1 MSNILVNSTAEIEE
15 IKGLLEKSLPSYR
28 QAYSDRTSWLMAC
41 ISELAYVKFNPLFKN
56 QTKDYFIKKISE
68 LIDGNKIKYL
78 NQLIEIVGY
87 DPEKEMDKLKENVE
101 LLNMEIK
108 VTCPP
113 KVGPCCKLVLKKKE
127 RKTKHG
133 TETLYPRANHKNTS

>member
-1 MSNILVNSTAEIEE
+1 MPIFEIRNRKAKKVNTKEFKNELELHQLIDMNLEE
-15 IKGLLEKSLPSYR
+15 IFGVR
-28 QAYSDRTSWLMAC
+28 
-41 ISELAYVKFNPLFKN
+41 
-56 QTKDYFIKKISE
+56 FIKDEHITDKH
-68 LIDGNKIKYL
+68 GR
-78 NQLIEIVGY
+78 IETLG
-87 DPEKEMDKLKENVE
+87 L
-101 LLNMEIK
+101 